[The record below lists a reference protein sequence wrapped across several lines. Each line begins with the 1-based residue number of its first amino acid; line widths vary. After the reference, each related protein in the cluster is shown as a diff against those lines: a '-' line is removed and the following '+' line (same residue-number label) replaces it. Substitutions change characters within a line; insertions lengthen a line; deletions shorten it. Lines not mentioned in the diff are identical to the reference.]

1 MKQRLTN
8 LDVLRGLAALAVCAF
23 HFDLGGK
30 LGVDVISSV
39 TKFGYLGV
47 DIFFVISG
55 FVIPFAMERTNYRI
69 KDAGYFLAARFFRL
83 YPAYFAAAFLS
94 VGLWFLSTKIP
105 GFQGALPSFSFQEIL
120 ANIFLLCDFQNEK
133 WLIPVFWTLAI
144 EAQYYLLIAASYGGL
159 NCKKPIV
166 SYLIL
171 SAWIVAPIF
180 IGQGPTVFT
189 WTALFAMG
197 ILCHMVKS
205 KKIPNTAAVVFMS
218 VAFFAH
224 TVTKG
229 WESGL
234 VGILSAA
241 CILYLPNIPSRSLIW
256 IGSISYSLYLL
267 HIPLGVRVVTFS
279 DRLHFSN
286 YPLGWLVVGF
296 CAFAFSIVSAAIFFN
311 FIEMPSHRLSR
322 KVGSIRDFKKKVL
335 NGAESLNSD

>member
-120 ANIFLLCDFQNEK
+120 FNLNI
-133 WLIPVFWTLAI
+133 
-144 EAQYYLLIAASYGGL
+144 
-159 NCKKPIV
+159 
-166 SYLIL
+166 
-171 SAWIVAPIF
+171 
-180 IGQGPTVFT
+180 
-189 WTALFAMG
+189 
-197 ILCHMVKS
+197 
-205 KKIPNTAAVVFMS
+205 
-218 VAFFAH
+218 
-224 TVTKG
+224 
-229 WESGL
+229 
-234 VGILSAA
+234 
-241 CILYLPNIPSRSLIW
+241 
-256 IGSISYSLYLL
+256 
-267 HIPLGVRVVTFS
+267 
-279 DRLHFSN
+279 
-286 YPLGWLVVGF
+286 
-296 CAFAFSIVSAAIFFN
+296 
-311 FIEMPSHRLSR
+311 
-322 KVGSIRDFKKKVL
+322 
-335 NGAESLNSD
+335 